1 MRPHREYNTQ
11 THSPFLNQD
20 NIILIDIDA
29 QANILLNNPTVQLP
43 ATHQQPFTNT

>member
-1 MRPHREYNTQ
+1 MGQHLQYITQ
-11 THSPFLNQD
+11 ANSPYLNQD

-43 ATHQQPFTNT
+43 VTHQQPFTNT